1 MNPDT
6 TSVIKDIFLMVAAG
20 VFTALGL
27 ALFVMAVKLY
37 RPLRD
42 TARDA
47 AKSAENLSRIT
58 GDAAAVS
65 GETSANVSQTSRN
78 LVIIT
83 EKAKDSADE
92 MSSVVHNA
100 SMAAQSIST
109 ASHTVARVA
118 EMVSQWTRQG
128 TAPGASGGGGTLLRF
143 LRSMFVGRRR
153 GDGGQ

>member
-1 MNPDT
+1 MNPET

-20 VFTALGL
+20 LFAALCL
-27 ALFVMAVKLY
+27 ALFVMAVRLY
-37 RPLRD
+37 RPLRN

-47 AKSAENLSRIT
+47 AKSAENLSKTT
-58 GDAAAVS
+58 GDFAEIS
-65 GETSANVSQTSRN
+65 GETAANLSQTSRN
-78 LVIIT
+78 LAIIT
-83 EKAKDSADE
+83 EKAKDSAEE

-128 TAPGASGGGGTLLRF
+128 TAPGAAAGGGTLLRF

-153 GDGGQ
+153 GDGG